1 MAGPNSDTST
11 TSTRIEFDPD
21 STGPSGYITSSTP
34 ITTNIPT
41 SRPFDRPQSVA
52 TVQPTTA
59 SEADLIKNYNEM
71 SEALRKSLAQK
82 LKSAGYN
89 VPVTGKY
96 NAKVRQ
102 AFIDSIVELSEEIT
116 TLQKNDPK
124 RLETT
129 KYDLDTFLND
139 KIGERQASFAD
150 QYKPTRTINVSPAT
164 VAAGRI
170 NKIFNS
176 LLGRD
181 ATEVEITQFTSLLNK
196 AEENNPDVS
205 TPKLVGGSVVYT
217 NTGGLD
223 RDTFLEGLVKK
234 VKSPETGKSE
244 FEVKKSEKESL
255 TYQELMS
262 VAKANGLDL
271 GQDQINSYLT
281 SIRNGKDIDVIK
293 NNIRASARRILPE
306 AVRNQI
312 APDEDL
318 TTTFSTYISNV
329 AKSRGIPTNRVNL
342 NEVISMATTDKGFA
356 DYQQFEV
363 KKRSRPWW
371 DSSLEGFAVTT
382 DIINDTLKDFG
393 MLGQGVRT
401 V

>member
-1 MAGPNSDTST
+1 MAGRNSDTST
-11 TSTRIEFDPD
+11 TNTRTEFDPN

-34 ITTNIPT
+34 ITTGIPT
-41 SRPFDRPQSVA
+41 SRPFDRPQSVV

-59 SEADLIKNYNEM
+59 SEADLVRNYNEM

-96 NAKVRQ
+96 SAKVRQ
-102 AFIDSIVELSEEIT
+102 AFIDSIGELSDEIS
-116 TLQKNDPK
+116 TLQKNDPR

-139 KIGERQASFAD
+139 KIGERQASFAEE
-150 QYKPTRTINVSPAT
+150 YKPTRTINVSPAT

-181 ATEVEITQFTSLLNK
+181 ATEVEVAQFTSLLNK
-196 AEENNPDVS
+196 AEEKNPDVS

-234 VKSPETGKSE
+234 VKSPETGKPE
-244 FEVKKSEKESL
+244 YEVRQESQKSLLRQDLATAAS
-255 TYQELMS
+255 
-262 VAKANGLDL
+262 ANGLSLDRDFKGLADTWVKRIESGEDPDIFKQMIRDVAKRGYPESVTKLIDQGIDL
-271 GQDQINSYLT
+271 DTIYSPYKRAMA
-281 SIRNGKDIDVIK
+281 SILELSPETISVNDPTLRSAIGPEREMTIYDFEKALRKDYRWQYTDNAKRDV
-293 NNIRASARRILPE
+293 
-306 AVRNQI
+306 
-312 APDEDL
+312 
-318 TTTFSTYISNV
+318 SNV
-329 AKSRGIPTNRVNL
+329 A
-342 NEVISMATTDKGFA
+342 
-356 DYQQFEV
+356 
-363 KKRSRPWW
+363 
-371 DSSLEGFAVTT
+371 
-382 DIINDTLKDFG
+382 LKVLRDFG
-393 MLGQGVRT
+393 FQA
-401 V
+401 

>member
-1 MAGPNSDTST
+1 MADGY
-11 TSTRIEFDPD
+11 EDPD
-21 STGPSGYITSSTP
+21 NSTSSSGLITSSTP
-34 ITTNIPT
+34 VTTGYPT
-41 SRPFDRPQSVA
+41 YTAGVPTQSVSFAQRTNA
-52 TVQPTTA
+52 TESV
-59 SEADLIKNYNEM
+59 LIQNYNEM

-82 LKSAGYN
+82 LKSAGYK

-96 NAKVRQ
+96 STAVRE
-102 AFIDSIVELSEEIT
+102 AFLQVSRDLSDEIAN
-116 TLQKNDPK
+116 LQKNDPA
-124 RLETT
+124 RLKTT
-129 KYDLDTFLND
+129 KYDLDTYLSD
-139 KIGERQASFAD
+139 KAGERQANFAD

-164 VAAGRI
+164 VAAGKI
-170 NKIFNS
+170 NDVFRR
-176 LLGRD
+176 LLDRD
-181 ATEVEITQFTSLLNK
+181 ATEAEIAQFTVSLNK
-196 AEENNPDVS
+196 AEEKNPDIS

-271 GQDQINSYLT
+271 GQDQIDSYLT

-329 AKSRGIPTNRVNL
+329 AKARGIPTNRVNL

-371 DSSLEGFAVTT
+371 DSSPEGFAVTT

-393 MLGQGVRT
+393 MLGQGVREA
-401 V
+401 

>member
-1 MAGPNSDTST
+1 MADGFQDPDTT
-11 TSTRIEFDPD
+11 TS
-21 STGPSGYITSSTP
+21 SSGLITSSTP
-34 ITTNIPT
+34 IPNTTYTPGVST
-41 SRPFDRPQSVA
+41 QSIA

-59 SEADLIKNYNEM
+59 TESVLIQNYNEM

-82 LKSAGYN
+82 LKSAGYK

-96 NAKVRQ
+96 STAVRE
-102 AFIDSIVELSEEIT
+102 AFLEVSRDLSEEIVN
-116 TLQKNDPK
+116 LQKNDPA
-124 RLETT
+124 RLKTT
-129 KYDLDTFLND
+129 KYDLDTYLSD
-139 KIGERQASFAD
+139 KAGERQANFAD

-164 VAAGRI
+164 VAAGKI
-170 NKIFNS
+170 NDVFRR
-176 LLGRD
+176 LLDRD
-181 ATEVEITQFTSLLNK
+181 ATEAEIAQFTVSLNK
-196 AEENNPDVS
+196 AEEKNPDIS

-255 TYQELMS
+255 TYQELML

-312 APDEDL
+312 DPDEDL
-318 TTTFSTYISNV
+318 ITTFSTYISNI
-329 AKSRGIPTNRVNL
+329 AKARGLPVKTIKLTDVIPL
-342 NEVISMATTDKGFA
+342 AITDKGFA
-356 DYQQFEV
+356 DSKQFEIN
-363 KKRSRPWW
+363 KRSQFWW
-371 DSSLEGFAVTT
+371 DSSPEGFAVTT
-382 DIINDTLKDFG
+382 DILNDTLKDFG
-393 MLGQGVRT
+393 MLGQGVREA
-401 V
+401 

>member
-1 MAGPNSDTST
+1 MAEDFQDPDTT
-11 TSTRIEFDPD
+11 TS
-21 STGPSGYITSSTP
+21 SSGLITSSTP
-34 ITTNIPT
+34 IPNTTYTPGVST
-41 SRPFDRPQSVA
+41 QSIA

-59 SEADLIKNYNEM
+59 TESVLIQNYNEM

-82 LKSAGYN
+82 LKSAGYK

-96 NAKVRQ
+96 STAVRE
-102 AFIDSIVELSEEIT
+102 AFLEVSRDLSEEIVN
-116 TLQKNDPK
+116 LQKNDPA
-124 RLETT
+124 RLKTT
-129 KYDLDTFLND
+129 KYDLDTYLSD
-139 KIGERQASFAD
+139 KAGERQANFAD

-164 VAAGRI
+164 VAAGKI
-170 NKIFNS
+170 NDVFRR
-176 LLGRD
+176 LLDRD
-181 ATEVEITQFTSLLNK
+181 ATEAEIAQFTVSLNK
-196 AEENNPDVS
+196 AEEKNPDIS

-293 NNIRASARRILPE
+293 NNIRASARRMLPE
-306 AVRNQI
+306 AVRNQLD
-312 APDEDL
+312 PDEDL
-318 TTTFSTYISNV
+318 STTFSMFTSNIAKARGLPISAIKLSDV
-329 AKSRGIPTNRVNL
+329 IPLAV
-342 NEVISMATTDKGFA
+342 TDKGFA
-356 DYQQFEV
+356 TSQEFEV
-363 KKRSRPWW
+363 KKIAQPWW
-371 DSSLEGFAVTT
+371 DSSPEGIDKTITV
-382 DIINDTLKDFG
+382 INDTLKNFG
-393 MLGQGVRT
+393 MLGQGVREA
-401 V
+401 